1 MRLASQDSLKEVALK
16 QQKRQKDQKTFEITE
31 DELVFLYEKANEEL
45 ELIKKKTKE
54 YKQDLISFFYG
65 GAIFEEP
72 LSTMFF
78 DTISTLASKMLPAI
92 LEGNCDILNDELM
105 CELTKEDF
113 DTLRI
118 EVYDFLKRRYL

>member
-45 ELIKKKTKE
+45 ELIEKKTKE
-54 YKQDLISFFYG
+54 YKRDLMSFFYG

-113 DTLRI
+113 DALRI